1 MANTYKLISSSVL
14 STSASSFTFSSI
26 PATFTDLVLKT
37 SVRSDVSNVQYDLQV
52 SMNSTGGTS
61 HSYTLFRGYSPSG
74 DTFRGSS
81 VGYILGNSSGGG
93 ATANT
98 FGNSQMY
105 IPNYAGSTFKP
116 ASFNNANETNASTI
130 FLYTTAGLFNSTSAI
145 TSIILTSPS
154 YNFVSGSSFYLYGVK
169 NS

>member
-1 MANTYKLISSSVL
+1 MANTYTLISSSVL
-14 STSASSFTFSSI
+14 STSASSFTFSAI
-26 PATFTDLVLKT
+26 PATYTDLVLKT
-37 SVRSDVSNVQYDLQV
+37 SVRSDVSNIQYDYEV
-52 SMNSTGGTS
+52 SMNSTGGTN
-61 HSYTLFRGYSPSG
+61 HSYTLFRGYSPTG
-74 DTFRGSS
+74 DTFRGSN
-81 VGYILGNSSGGG
+81 GAGILGNSSGSG

-130 FLYTTAGLFNSTSAI
+130 FLYTTAGLYSSTSAI
-145 TSIILTSPS
+145 TSIILRSPG
-154 YNFVSGSSFYLYGVK
+154 YNFVAGSSFYLYGVK